1 MDSTIRGEDQKPS
14 KTKGSRLIIISV
26 SAAIIILLASLQFS
40 RGLLVVA
47 TVNGSPISRWA
58 VIGNL
63 EKQAGK
69 QVLDSLITEKLIE
82 SKLGQISVS
91 KEEIDSEIKKIEQQ
105 VASQGATMDVVL
117 KQQGMTMEQ
126 LQEQIT
132 MRKKLE
138 KLLTDKAQISDE
150 EVNTY
155 IKDNK
160 VTPKNGEKPEEFK
173 AQVKAQ
179 LQQQKFDQLAQQWIG
194 DLKNS
199 AKIKYYVNY

>member
-1 MDSTIRGEDQKPS
+1 MDTTIRGDEQKSS
-14 KTKGSRLIIISV
+14 KVKGSRLIIISV

-40 RGLLVVA
+40 RGILVAA
-47 TVNGSPISRWA
+47 TVNGSPISRLT
-58 VIGNL
+58 VVEKL
-63 EKQAGK
+63 EEQAGK
-69 QVLDSLITEKLIE
+69 QALDSLITEKLIQ
-82 SKLGQISVS
+82 SKVGEISVS

-105 VASQGATMDVVL
+105 VISQGATMDAAL
-117 KQQGMTMEQ
+117 KQQGMTMNQ

-138 KLLTDKAQISDE
+138 KLLSDKVQVSDE
-150 EVNTY
+150 EVNTA

-160 VTPKNGEKPEEFK
+160 ITPSNGQKPEDLK
-173 AQVKAQ
+173 AQVKSQ
-179 LQQQKFDQLAQQWIG
+179 LQQQKLDQVAQQWIG